1 MTIGE
6 KLLEL
11 RKEKSL
17 SQEEVANQVNVS
29 RQTISKW
36 ETDQSLPDFDK
47 IVPLCNLYGITTDEL
62 LKGEKKSSE
71 IENEV
76 QRKQQEQ
83 KSRIKTAAVVSVS
96 VLLYFVGGILVALAD
111 YIGIHEDLMVCISL
125 GICAIATCL
134 LIFHFMSLPDK
145 EERQKKKE
153 ENQTVKMVIEIT
165 GLVFAVIYF
174 WISFMTM
181 AWGITWIIWIIYAIV
196 EQIIRLCFRLA
207 GGEKNEK

>member
-11 RKEKSL
+11 RKEKNL